1 MSTRTEEDKILQAP
15 IEVTLG
21 GQAYQ
26 IKPLV
31 IRDAREWRKKLVA
44 LISSLPGYAKDDEDF
59 TFAMRGM
66 LVELPDQAA
75 DLFFAYARDL
85 DREEIEGI
93 ATEAELAE
101 AFDQVMEVA
110 LPLVGK
116 LTGTLGKV
124 AR

>member
-1 MSTRTEEDKILQAP
+1 MRTEEDKLLQAP

-21 GQAYQ
+21 GKQYQ
-26 IKPLV
+26 VKPLV
-31 IRDAREWRKKLVA
+31 IRDAREWRKKLLA
-44 LISSLPGYAKDDEDF
+44 LLSSLPGYAKENADF
-59 TFAMRGM
+59 TSALSGM

-75 DLFFAYARDL
+75 DLFFAYAKDL
-85 DREEIEGI
+85 NREEIEGA
-93 ATEAELAE
+93 ATEAELAG